1 MFLQGNIDNDGQLI
15 ARANYRWSSSFVT
28 KSNVQI
34 ASGPGQAMLS
44 VDNDYAGKDFTMS
57 LKSINPS
64 FIEGGLTGVFVGS
77 YLQSLTPSLSVGLEA
92 MWQRVALNTGPE
104 TAISYCAKYK
114 GSDWIASAQVQ
125 EQGAL
130 NTSYWR
136 RLTDRVEAGVDL
148 NLQFTPGLGQSGLM
162 GAGAKKEGTTT
173 IGAKYDFR
181 HSSFRAQID
190 SSGRLS
196 CLLERRILPP
206 VQLTFAGEM
215 DHSKVRSAAKGSPSA
230 KHWRGIPV
238 KKRAD
243 FKL

>member
-1 MFLQGNIDNDGQLI
+1 MFLQGNIDSDGQLI
-15 ARANYRWSSSFVT
+15 ARANYRWSTSFVT

-34 ASGPGQAMLS
+34 AFGPGQAMLS
-44 VDNDYAGKDFTMS
+44 VDNDYTGKDFTMS

-64 FIEGGLTGVFVGS
+64 IIEGGLTGVFVGS

-148 NLQFTPGLGQSGLM
+148 NLQFAPGLGQNGLM
-162 GAGAKKEGTTT
+162 GAGARKEGTTT

-181 HSSFRAQID
+181 NSSFRAQID

-215 DHSKVRSAAKGSPSA
+215 DHFKVSPTAEASPSA
-230 KHWRGIPV
+230 NHRRGILV
-238 KKRAD
+238 KNFAD
-243 FKL
+243 FTL